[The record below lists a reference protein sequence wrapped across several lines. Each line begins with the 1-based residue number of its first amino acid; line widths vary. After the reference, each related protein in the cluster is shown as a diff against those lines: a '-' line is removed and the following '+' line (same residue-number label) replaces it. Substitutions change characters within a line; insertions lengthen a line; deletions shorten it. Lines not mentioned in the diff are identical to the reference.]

1 MISIFGALC
10 STFLP
15 LNSLIGLEEQ
25 SFPFIL
31 WSQKALDYWSKDVRF
46 CLKKNLCLHIKKPIT
61 LLNWAE
67 MVFFSSDDLPLKA
80 QFRSWPFDPIGQI
93 CNEHYKERK
102 KIVNFKEIFLKN
114 FCLKIRK
121 GLLFFKSDPNSA
133 RRVQLNSWI
142 AETKEGMSAQ
152 ITLGSDHLLSI
163 INEELE
169 GSN

>member
-1 MISIFGALC
+1 MYDSV
-10 STFLP
+10 
-15 LNSLIGLEEQ
+15 
-25 SFPFIL
+25 
-31 WSQKALDYWSKDVRF
+31 W
-46 CLKKNLCLHIKKPIT
+46 KKNLCLHVKKPII

-67 MVFFSSDDLPLKA
+67 MVFFSSDDLPFKA

-93 CNEHYKERK
+93 RNEHYKERK

-114 FCLKIRK
+114 FCLKIKK

-169 GSN
+169 GSNQLGTYFFDDISLSRHQNSSFFFQDLP